1 AVVIEERRAFAFHDL
16 HQPAEP
22 EHFVGF
28 GGAGSSRH
36 DQLARRVRPNG
47 TEHRSKGVGLRDAG
61 RVVFRGPGVV
71 GFDGHDLARHDRV
84 QRDFSESLC
93 NCAPDFGSITGDHD
107 VWHGHLSAAARLCNQ
122 RAGSAAGFLAGDRLM
137 RRIAF
142 WLKVAYTA
150 FVVALVPIYRRQY
163 GWRNF
168 LWFSDIAL
176 FMTLPALWL
185 ERPLL
190 ASMPAVS
197 VLVPEAAW

>member
-1 AVVIEERRAFAFHDL
+1 
-16 HQPAEP
+16 
-22 EHFVGF
+22 
-28 GGAGSSRH
+28 
-36 DQLARRVRPNG
+36 
-47 TEHRSKGVGLRDAG
+47 
-61 RVVFRGPGVV
+61 
-71 GFDGHDLARHDRV
+71 
-84 QRDFSESLC
+84 
-93 NCAPDFGSITGDHD
+93 
-107 VWHGHLSAAARLCNQ
+107 
-122 RAGSAAGFLAGDRLM
+122 M

-197 VLVPEAAW
+197 VLVPEAAWTIDFAIQGLFGIRVIGLADYMFDSKIPRPVRALSFFHLWLPLLLLWTVRRLGYDRRALLSQTVLTWLVLAATYRFTTPSDNINWVYGFRGTPQRDIEPRAYLLLVMAIYPIAFHWPAHALLKRVAPRAAITSI